1 MSDAA
6 SRLSPGGRGR
16 IRRVGH
22 MTFSALSVP
31 NYRRYFTG
39 QTISLVG
46 TWMQTTAQA
55 WLVLTLTNSATDLG
69 FVIALQTLPILLLGA
84 YGGVIADR
92 VDKRRLM
99 IVLQSLMGVQALV
112 LGVLTVCLLYTS
124 RCV

>member
-39 QTISLVG
+39 QTISLAKASSPKISSHS
-46 TWMQTTAQA
+46 TFT
-55 WLVLTLTNSATDLG
+55 
-69 FVIALQTLPILLLGA
+69 
-84 YGGVIADR
+84 
-92 VDKRRLM
+92 
-99 IVLQSLMGVQALV
+99 
-112 LGVLTVCLLYTS
+112 
-124 RCV
+124 